1 VKKLWLIL
9 ALFVPVALQAQNP
22 PGGPR
27 REMLQGEVVRRFMN
41 HVSNQLQL
49 DATTR
54 GKLEQHLRQSGE
66 QRRALAQRSVQ
77 LRREAM
83 DAVRDSTTP
92 DAEYRR
98 LLAEMTDL
106 RLREEN
112 LWKDD
117 QTALGRIL
125 TPRQQL
131 QFVFMWLRF
140 NEQIRD
146 LARPP
151 RGRQWEGGP
160 PR

>member
-1 VKKLWLIL
+1 MRKIWLVV
-9 ALFVPVALQAQNP
+9 ALLLPAVLQAQNP

-27 REMLQGEVVRRFMN
+27 RAMLQGEVVRRFMN

-49 DATTR
+49 DAPTR

-66 QRRALAQRSVQ
+66 QRRALAQRSDQ

-83 DAVRDSTTP
+83 DAVRDSTTS

-98 LLAEMTDL
+98 LLNEMTDL
-106 RLREEN
+106 RLKEEN
-112 LWKDD
+112 LWKED
-117 QTALGRIL
+117 QLALGRIL

-140 NEQIRD
+140 NEQVRD

-151 RGRQWEGGP
+151 RGRPWEGGP